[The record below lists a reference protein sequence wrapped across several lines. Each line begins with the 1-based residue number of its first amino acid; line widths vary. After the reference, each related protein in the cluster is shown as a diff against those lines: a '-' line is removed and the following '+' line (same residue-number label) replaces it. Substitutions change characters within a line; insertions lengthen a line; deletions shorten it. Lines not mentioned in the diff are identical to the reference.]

1 MYSFVCSRGQIRFF
15 QAIECCDSSVPVC
28 HVVHISGK
36 KRYSFIVYGVCFPH
50 NLSLHPN
57 IEAANKMESNVYYT
71 MSYEKTRDP
80 STRRT
85 VSRDNISA
93 LRSEGA
99 RFNSGMH
106 IVRAYMPMLMRSID
120 PKFSHK

>member
-1 MYSFVCSRGQIRFF
+1 VFKRTDSFF

-28 HVVHISGK
+28 QVVHISGK
-36 KRYSFIVYGVCFPH
+36 KRYNYIVYGVCFPH
-50 NLSLHPN
+50 NLSLHPY
-57 IEAANKMESNVYYT
+57 IEAANNTESNVYYT
-71 MSYEKTRDP
+71 MLYEKTRGP
-80 STRRT
+80 STCRT
-85 VSRDNISA
+85 VSRNNISA

-106 IVRAYMPMLMRSID
+106 IIGAYMPMLMRSID

>member
-1 MYSFVCSRGQIRFF
+1 MCSRGQIRFF

-28 HVVHISGK
+28 QMVHISGK
-36 KRYSFIVYGVCFPH
+36 KRYNFFVYGLCFPH
-50 NLSLHPN
+50 NLSLHPY
-57 IEAANKMESNVYYT
+57 IEAANNIESNVYYT
-71 MSYEKTRDP
+71 MLYEKRRDP
-80 STRRT
+80 SPRRT

-106 IVRAYMPMLMRSID
+106 IIHAYMPMLMRSID
-120 PKFSHK
+120 TKFIHKW